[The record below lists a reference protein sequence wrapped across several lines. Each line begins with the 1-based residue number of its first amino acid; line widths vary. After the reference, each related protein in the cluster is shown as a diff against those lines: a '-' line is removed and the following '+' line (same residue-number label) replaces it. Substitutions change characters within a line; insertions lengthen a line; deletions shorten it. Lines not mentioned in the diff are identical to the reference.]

1 MMVSTKGR
9 YALMILTDLAVHAK
23 DDYVSL
29 ADVGE
34 RQGISLKYLEA
45 IVASL
50 NKAGYVESRRGKSG
64 GYKLARSPKDCTVGG
79 ALKAAEGSL
88 APVSCLENCAD
99 ECRYSAKCLT
109 LPVWRELDRRIDE
122 YLESITIEDVLAGK
136 VVKKGETNG
145 R

>member
-9 YALMILTDLAVHAK
+9 YALMLLTDLAVHAK

-50 NKAGYVESRRGKSG
+50 NKAGYVESRRGKAG
-64 GYKLARSPKDCTVGG
+64 GYKLARSPKECTLGG

-88 APVSCLENCAD
+88 APVACLENCAD
-99 ECRYSAKCLT
+99 DCRHSAKCLT
-109 LPVWRELDRRIDE
+109 QPVWRELDRRIDE
-122 YLESITIEDVLAGK
+122 YLESITIEDVLTGK
-136 VVKKGETNG
+136 IK
-145 R
+145 

>member
-29 ADVGE
+29 ADVGA
-34 RQGISLKYLEA
+34 RQDISLKYLEA

-64 GYKLARSPKDCTVGG
+64 GYKLARAPKECTVGG
-79 ALKAAEGSL
+79 VLKAAEGSL

-99 ECRYSAKCLT
+99 ECRHSAKCLT
-109 LPVWRELDRRIDE
+109 LPVWRELDRRIDD
-122 YLESITIEDVLAGK
+122 YLESVTIEDVLTGN
-136 VVKKGETNG
+136 VK
-145 R
+145 

>member
-64 GYKLARSPKDCTVGG
+64 GYTLAQGLYGRRCAQSRGGQSCARCVPRKLR
-79 ALKAAEGSL
+79 
-88 APVSCLENCAD
+88 
-99 ECRYSAKCLT
+99 RR
-109 LPVWRELDRRIDE
+109 LPLFR
-122 YLESITIEDVLAGK
+122 
-136 VVKKGETNG
+136 
-145 R
+145 